1 MTQPSKSRI
10 VASLLERHGVTYA
23 KQAGFTVRDTPSPLY
38 RLLCLATLLSA
49 RISAD
54 IAVAAARALAD
65 AGWTT
70 PEKMADAG
78 WSARTKVLNESGYAR
93 YDESTSRMLGDSA
106 GLLLDRWGGD
116 LRNLRAEAGRD
127 PGRER
132 KLLKEFKGI
141 GDTGVDIFFREVQG
155 VWPEVA
161 PFVDGRA
168 LENAERLGLGDR
180 PDLLPRLVARD
191 ELPKLLAALVRVG
204 LARDHEDVL
213 AAAGR

>member
-1 MTQPSKSRI
+1 MTRPSKSKI
-10 VASLLERHGVTYA
+10 VGALLERHGQTYA
-23 KQAGFTVRDTPSPLY
+23 RQAGFTVRDTPSPLY

-54 IAVAAARALAD
+54 IAVAAARALTD

-70 PEKMADAG
+70 PRKMADAG

-106 GLLLDRWGGD
+106 DLLLNRWRGD
-116 LRNLRAEAGRD
+116 LRNLRAEAEQD

-155 VWPEVA
+155 VWQEVA
-161 PFVDGRA
+161 PFVDRRA
-168 LENAERLGLGDR
+168 LESAEKLGLGDR
-180 PDLLPRLVARD
+180 PDLLTRLVTRD
-191 ELPKLLAALVRVG
+191 ELPKLLAALTRVR
-204 LARDHEDVL
+204 LARDHDEVL
-213 AAAGR
+213 AAARR